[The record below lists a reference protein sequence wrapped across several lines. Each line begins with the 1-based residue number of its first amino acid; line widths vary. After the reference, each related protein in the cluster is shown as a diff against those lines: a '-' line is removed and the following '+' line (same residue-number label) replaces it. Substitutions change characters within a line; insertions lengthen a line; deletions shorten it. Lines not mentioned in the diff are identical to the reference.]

1 MDCPCCGKKIKPA
14 EEVLSLAGSLYMA
27 CRDCP
32 LEPNLDKNV
41 PYSGLKPR
49 VQRCSSCKKAPL
61 DLVMFEALGILIEEG
76 LRDESANLRSVGW
89 PMVEIGY
96 PLAYPPRLGENEL
109 IIVGEGLDR
118 TAAKRLVKIP
128 EIKGVILGGGVPGVS
143 DLNKKAHRWE
153 LLRGCDLRCDVV
165 QSLLGELVIYKNQ
178 SQIHVEFSKE
188 NAPKMKIL
196 ENLYFQGRLED
207 VADCM
212 CGPGTLGLMAALE
225 GAKRVVLNDVW
236 LPAIK
241 NVMINLEANRTLLG
255 IEEIEHFGFSDEGKD
270 VGEDVDVGTEPKLV
284 GLASGVCEFEVYHG
298 DAKRLFEKARPS
310 GLCLIDPFPG
320 METNDLIEAC
330 GVCNK
335 VVII

>member
-1 MDCPCCGKKIKPA
+1 MNCPCCGKKIKPA
-14 EEVLSLAGSLYMA
+14 EEILSLTGSLYMA

-32 LEPNLDKNV
+32 PEPNLDKRA
-41 PYSGLKPR
+41 PYSDLKLR

-61 DLVMFEALGILIEEG
+61 DLVMFEAFRILAERG

-89 PMVEIGY
+89 PMVEVGY

-109 IIVGEGLDR
+109 IIVGEGLDKN
-118 TAAKRLVKIP
+118 AAKRLVEIP

-143 DLNKKAHRWE
+143 DSDKKAHRWE
-153 LLRGCDLRCDVV
+153 LLADCDLRCDVV
-165 QSLLGELVIYKNQ
+165 QSLIGELVIYKNQ

-196 ENLYFQGRLED
+196 EDLYFQGRLED

-212 CGPGTLGLMAALE
+212 CGPGTLGLMAALA

-241 NVMINLEANRTLLG
+241 NAMINLEANRTLLG
-255 IEEIEHFGFSDEGKD
+255 IEEIEHFGFSDED
-270 VGEDVDVGTEPKLV
+270 EDVGTEPKLV

-298 DAKRLFEKARPS
+298 DAKRLFEKADPS
-310 GLCLIDPFPG
+310 DLCLIDPFPG
-320 METNDLIEAC
+320 MRTNDLVETC
-330 GVCNK
+330 KVCNK
-335 VVII
+335 VVIV